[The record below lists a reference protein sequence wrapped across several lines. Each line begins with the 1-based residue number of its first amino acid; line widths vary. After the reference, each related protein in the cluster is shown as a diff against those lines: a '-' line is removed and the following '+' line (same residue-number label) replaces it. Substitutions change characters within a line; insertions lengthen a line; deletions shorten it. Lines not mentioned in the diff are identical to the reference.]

1 MHLKERASPLQERE
15 KQKIK
20 SKKQESKKE
29 RAPEGALGGSRFFN
43 AS

>member
-1 MHLKERASPLQERE
+1 MHLKERASPLQKRE

-20 SKKQESKKE
+20 SKKVKKE